1 VVKTL
6 RIIAPF
12 VVFVFISHE
21 IIKKMEKIIKKS
33 LVIGL
38 ILEVAVLILAYVEA
52 TDVTTFF
59 QCAARLSGR
68 VSLLLFSFVVYYFSS
83 NWKESIENQ

>member
-1 VVKTL
+1 VAKTL
-6 RIIAPF
+6 RIAAPF
-12 VVFVFISHE
+12 FTFVFISYK

-38 ILEVAVLILAYVEA
+38 ILEVVILVLAYVEA

-59 QCAARLSGR
+59 QCAARLSGI
-68 VSLLLFSFVVYYFSS
+68 F
-83 NWKESIENQ
+83 I